1 VVARRPAESERVS
14 HADQKR
20 RTRAALITACREL
33 IRTGGEVTMP
43 VVAQAAGISE
53 ATAYR
58 HFPDLVSLVNEALAG
73 LWPTPAEAL
82 APVAASTD
90 PVARIG
96 FACEFLL
103 RRVTAYQGSVRAAIA
118 ATITHPAS
126 VPDRPGFRFGLIDQS
141 LDPVVTPRTDT
152 AAQRL
157 AQLKLD
163 LAAVVSAEA
172 FFTLTDLSGL
182 SVDDSIASL
191 VRTSQTITR
200 AALPEIEAAGGR
212 HPDSVR

>member
-1 VVARRPAESERVS
+1 VATSTPAGSERVS
-14 HADQKR
+14 HAEQKR
-20 RTRAALITACREL
+20 RTRAALIEACRAL
-33 IRTGGEVTMP
+33 IRSGGEVTMP
-43 VVAQAAGISE
+43 VVAPAAGVSE

-58 HFPDLVSLVNEALAG
+58 HFPDLVSLVNEALTG

-103 RRVTAYQGSVRAAIA
+103 RQVTAYQGSVRASIA

-126 VPDRPGFRFGLIDQS
+126 VPSRPGFRFGLIDQA
-141 LDPVVTPRTDT
+141 LDPVVRPRGD
-152 AAQRL
+152 AAARRL
-157 AQLKLD
+157 VQLKVD

-172 FFTLTDLSGL
+172 FFTLTDLCGL
-182 SVDDSIASL
+182 GVDDSIASL
-191 VRTSQTITR
+191 VRTAATITR
-200 AALPEIEAAGGR
+200 VALPEIEAAGS
-212 HPDSVR
+212 D

>member
-1 VVARRPAESERVS
+1 VVVSKPAGRERVS
-14 HADQKR
+14 HAEQKR
-20 RTRAALITACREL
+20 RTRAALIEACREL
-33 IRTGGEVTMP
+33 IRSGGDVSMP
-43 VVAQAAGISE
+43 VVAQAAGVSE

-58 HFPDLVSLVNEALAG
+58 HFPDLVSLVNQALAG
-73 LWPTPAEAL
+73 LWLTPAEAL

-103 RRVTAYQGSVRAAIA
+103 HQVTAYQGSVRAAIA
-118 ATITHPAS
+118 ATITRPAS
-126 VPDRPGFRFGLIDQS
+126 APSRPGFRFGLIDQA
-141 LDPVVTPRTDT
+141 LDPVVRPRGDT
-152 AAQRL
+152 GQRRL

-172 FFTLTDLSGL
+172 FFTLTDLCQL
-182 SVDDSIASL
+182 SIDDSIASL

-200 AALPEIEAAGGR
+200 AALPEIGVAGS
-212 HPDSVR
+212 P